1 MNTLSSG
8 VTSVGKGVGDV
19 GSSVGKGVGEVGK
32 GVGNG
37 VGEIGKGVGK
47 GVGSVG
53 NATGDAASGANNG
66 ASNAGKGA
74 SDLGKGV
81 GEGVGGAAKGAG
93 DAGQG
98 VVKGAGDAGQTAF
111 NGAGNAASGAGDVG
125 KGVGESANK
134 GLGNVTDLV
143 GKGFSNGFQIAGN
156 LSKNAFDLQKNV
168 VQGVAGLGG
177 TAIDGVVTVASAT
190 TGAVFDPI
198 ANGLKAI
205 EGLEGLGES
214 VDAINGISTK
224 ALQGVASVTKEA
236 LQVAGKPPTFFDPD
250 ADGVVKFTDTK
261 KGFVLLGLEEKYA
274 KIAAYA
280 LHSTFSY
287 PTSESWNPVPLIK
300 DEMPIQI
307 ANMPKTRWGKNW
319 GNFERVDWVSDT
331 DVETF
336 FGMRERTTW
345 TEYWS
350 DIKSYFGTALLIFE
364 WGTTWPFVIGP
375 AMDAASPMYGQ
386 IGAIM
391 RTVILPT
398 IAKSH
403 ENAKKA
409 EGNEDGKERVR
420 EKMPSPPPRPQASE

>member
-8 VTSVGKGVGDV
+8 ATSLGKGVGD
-19 GSSVGKGVGEVGK
+19 GHPLDKALEKLEKGVGS
-32 GVGNG
+32 G

-53 NATGDAASGANNG
+53 NAAGDAGSGASDG

-74 SDLGKGV
+74 GDIGKGV
-81 GEGVGGAAKGAG
+81 GEGVGGVAKGAG

-98 VVKGAGDAGQTAF
+98 VVKGAGDAGQAAF

-134 GLGNVTDLV
+134 GLGNVTDVV
-143 GKGFSNGFQIAGN
+143 GKGFSDGFQIAGN

-168 VQGVAGLGG
+168 VQGVTGLGG
-177 TAIDGVVTVASAT
+177 TAIDGVVTRYDRCCFRSN
-190 TGAVFDPI
+190 
-198 ANGLKAI
+198 ANSLKAI
-205 EGLEGLGES
+205 EGLEGLGEG

-250 ADGVVKFTDTK
+250 ADGVVKFTDTQ

-280 LHSTFSY
+280 LHSTFSSLPLYSTSLTERAGPTSY

-300 DEMPIQI
+300 DEMPIQV

-319 GNFERVDWVSDT
+319 GNFERVDWVNDT

-345 TEYWS
+345 TE
-350 DIKSYFGTALLIFE
+350 FG
-364 WGTTWPFVIGP
+364 P
-375 AMDAASPMYGQ
+375 
-386 IGAIM
+386 
-391 RTVILPT
+391 
-398 IAKSH
+398 
-403 ENAKKA
+403 N
-409 EGNEDGKERVR
+409 
-420 EKMPSPPPRPQASE
+420 